1 MMQRQPPALALWLL
15 RRLGPR
21 YCNEALEGDL
31 FEQYQQDGSPSW
43 YWRQTLAA
51 VMIAGIRRALT
62 CLARIAAMTSLRALT
77 EAAMLVGALVLAQRY
92 RQICASSNLPD
103 PLALAAVVAT
113 IALVA
118 SFGFYLSSRLGKY
131 RRASCGPYRA
141 PYRRILAAFILTALS
156 AGTLTWA
163 STRGEPRCGGQ
174 SCACL
179 RASNASTGTSQ

>member
-1 MMQRQPPALALWLL
+1 MQRQPPALALWLL
-15 RRLGPR
+15 RRLGPS
-21 YCNEALEGDL
+21 YCKEALEGDL

-51 VMIAGIRRALT
+51 VMIAAIRRALT
-62 CLARIAAMTSLRALT
+62 CLVRVAAMTSLRLLT
-77 EAAMLVGALVLAQRY
+77 ETAMLVGALVLAQRY
-92 RQICASSNLPD
+92 RQICASPVLPD
-103 PLALAAVVAT
+103 PFALAAVVAT

-118 SFGFYLSSRLGKY
+118 SFGFYLSLRLGKY
-131 RRASCGPYRA
+131 RRASCGAYREPYRG
-141 PYRRILAAFILTALS
+141 ILAAFILTALS

-179 RASNASTGTSQ
+179 GASNALPGTSQ